1 MANLTKITSARWAF
15 NCRNWN
21 PSESDWLLMSSGIQ
35 QEEKERIGKFVF
47 RRDGKSAMAGRLLI
61 RKFLVNV
68 TGLNWRDV
76 IVLRDPKTSKP
87 YFLSDQF
94 KNIHFNIS
102 HSGDFVILA
111 GHTGNI
117 KLGIDVMKIDKKRSC
132 EVPEFFRLMSRHF
145 SEDEMKNL
153 NLPVNNSDKMKMFYR
168 YWCLKE
174 SYTKATGIGINGIN
188 LKTLN
193 FRINT
198 FGLSKDKYINDTELY
213 VHGVKQNDWLFQ
225 EILIDNLHSAAVA
238 LYNCKDV
245 TGLNEKFTIIE
256 YNDLISE
263 IQPILPPDPEYS
275 AQFIAKPDVP

>member
-1 MANLTKITSARWAF
+1 MANLAKISSARWAY
-15 NCRNWN
+15 NCKNWN

-35 QEEKERIGKFVF
+35 SEEKDRIGKFVF

-68 TGLNWRDV
+68 TGLNWQDV
-76 IVLRDPKTSKP
+76 IVLRDPKTNKP

-94 KNIHFNIS
+94 KNVHFNIS

-117 KLGIDVMKIDKKRSC
+117 KLGIDIMKIDKQRSC

-145 SEDEMKNL
+145 SEEEMKNL
-153 NLPVNNSDKMKMFYR
+153 NLPLNDNDKMKMFYR

-174 SYTKATGIGINGIN
+174 SYTKATGIGINGID

-193 FRINT
+193 FRIKTYDLNKE
-198 FGLSKDKYINDTELY
+198 SYVDDTELY
-213 VHGVKQNDWLFQ
+213 IHGIRQNGWLFQ
-225 EILIDNLHSAAVA
+225 EILIDDVHSAAVA
-238 LYNCKDV
+238 LYDGTDV
-245 TGLNEKFTIIE
+245 AGINEKFTFIE
-256 YNDLISE
+256 YDNLISE
-263 IQPILPPDPEYS
+263 IQPILPLDSEYS

>member
-1 MANLTKITSARWAF
+1 MANLIKISSARWAF

-21 PSESDWLLMSSGIQ
+21 PSESDWLLLSSGIQ
-35 QEEKERIGKFVF
+35 CEEKERIGKFVF

-61 RKFLVNV
+61 RKFLTNV
-68 TGLNWRDV
+68 TGLSWRE
-76 IVLRDPKTSKP
+76 IIILRDLKTNKP

-117 KLGIDVMKIDKKRSC
+117 KLGIDIMKIDKKRSS

-145 SEDEMKNL
+145 SEEEMKNI
-153 NLPVNNSDKMKMFYR
+153 NLPSGDSDKMKMFYR

-174 SYTKATGIGINGIN
+174 SYSKAIGIGINGID

-198 FGLSKDKYINDTELY
+198 FDLSKEKYVDDTELY
-213 VHGVKQNDWLFQ
+213 MHGVKQNDWLFQ
-225 EILIDNLHSAAVA
+225 EILIDDLHSAAVA
-238 LYNCKDV
+238 LYNYKDV
-245 TGLNEKFTIIE
+245 TGINRQFSVIK

-263 IQPILPPDPEYS
+263 IQPILPLDPEYS